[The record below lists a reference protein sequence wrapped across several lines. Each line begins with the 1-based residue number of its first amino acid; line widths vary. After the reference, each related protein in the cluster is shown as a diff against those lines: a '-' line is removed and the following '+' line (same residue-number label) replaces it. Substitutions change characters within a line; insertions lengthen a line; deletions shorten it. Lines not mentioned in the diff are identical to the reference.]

1 MKIQPR
7 ALLGSAPLSSSTS
20 SLQRN
25 VRTAFAVKQRI
36 IFNISHSRQLTTRT
50 REMTQRPDSPQLR
63 GTQRQHRPLIVRT
76 LDRTKLT
83 PRDYIDISRIARP
96 RITFAP
102 LSPAPHEDSNLPHV
116 QINAGPLNEGFPPNT
131 AGFLYYH
138 VPPYSPPLAGEVRF
152 RITPSS
158 DPASFAAGSDLLMEN
173 GLPWR
178 ILLLY
183 MAAKDSFG
191 GLCATLLRDQLVT
204 PQLLDTAASAA
215 AIMPQGDDRLQP
227 GSSWAAIVSSFR
239 RGFHLRLGRA
249 WGGTWTIVGIGKD
262 TVIGNAGNLGQV
274 RVPVKSIKKK
284 KQKAVQCFPFRGIRP
299 RSCCCPV
306 G

>member
-1 MKIQPR
+1 
-7 ALLGSAPLSSSTS
+7 
-20 SLQRN
+20 
-25 VRTAFAVKQRI
+25 
-36 IFNISHSRQLTTRT
+36 
-50 REMTQRPDSPQLR
+50 MTQRPDSPQLR

-152 RITPSS
+152 RVTPSS

-173 GLPWR
+173 GMPWR
-178 ILLLY
+178 ILLLNV
-183 MAAKDSFG
+183 AG
-191 GLCATLLRDQLVT
+191 GIIFKGLLALLLQDGLVT
-204 PQLLDTAASAA
+204 PQVLNAATSAKAIMKQGEDHIKWGCSAA
-215 AIMPQGDDRLQP
+215 AT
-227 GSSWAAIVSSFR
+227 VSSFK
-239 RGFHLRLGRA
+239 RGFNLRLGGPANGA
-249 WGGTWTIVGIGKD
+249 WMIIGKD
-262 TVIGNAGNLGQV
+262 TVERRYIAHLGSFQ
-274 RVPVKSIKKK
+274 VPVDGSKRG
-284 KQKAVQCFPFRGIRP
+284 VQYFPFRGIRS
-299 RSCCCPV
+299 RSCCHPV
-306 G
+306 DS